1 MAAKKQHNGSTE
13 AQIKEAAR
21 RVFTSKGF
29 AATRTRDIAE
39 ESGVNLALINYYFRS
54 KENLYNIIMV
64 EQVQLFLHSV
74 TGILNDPTTSLF
86 TKLEIAIDHY
96 IDMLIAN
103 PGLPIF
109 GMNEVNT
116 NPENLVEKV
125 GFGNHNAGDLF
136 IAKQWLEMTM
146 AGEIQPI
153 HPLHLIS
160 NVVAMTVF
168 PFIAAPL
175 LRNRS
180 GMSVKEYNEM
190 MLQRK
195 KLIPHWVKTILT
207 TPVPEP
213 NKPDRS

>member
-1 MAAKKQHNGSTE
+1 MPAKKQHNLSTE

-86 TKLEIAIDHY
+86 SKLEIAIDHY

-109 GMNEVNT
+109 VMNEVNT

-136 IAKQWLEMTM
+136 IAKQWIEMTLS
-146 AGEIQPI
+146 GEIQPI
-153 HPLHLIS
+153 HPLHLVS
-160 NVVAMTVF
+160 NVMSLIVF

-195 KLIPHWVKTILT
+195 TLIPHWVKTILT

>member
-1 MAAKKQHNGSTE
+1 MTAQKQHNGSTE

-21 RVFTSKGF
+21 RVFTAKGF

-74 TGILNDPTTSLF
+74 TGILNDPQTTLF
-86 TKLEIAIDHY
+86 TKLELAIDHY
-96 IDMLIAN
+96 IDMLIDN

-109 GMNEVNT
+109 VMNEVNN
-116 NPENLVEKV
+116 NPEKLVEKV
-125 GFGNHNAGDLF
+125 GFGNHNAGQLY
-136 IAKQWLEMTM
+136 IAKQWAEMTFS
-146 AGEIQPI
+146 GEIQPI

-160 NVVAMTVF
+160 NVVSLTVF

-180 GMSVKEYNEM
+180 GLSETEYNELM
-190 MLQRK
+190 KQRK
-195 KLIPHWVKTILT
+195 TLIPHWVRTMLT
-207 TPVPEP
+207 TPGPDSHT
-213 NKPDRS
+213 NKQS